1 MRSMKVGR
9 RVIDVTPPLTKLLSF
24 TSSLCAGRR
33 GDLGVADGV
42 IQGQDRRRDEKN
54 GGKMKITAKKV
65 ARFRK
70 KQ

>member
-1 MRSMKVGR
+1 MVLLTVLYKVRTGGA
-9 RVIDVTPPLTKLLSF
+9 TK
-24 TSSLCAGRR
+24 
-33 GDLGVADGV
+33 
-42 IQGQDRRRDEKN
+42 KN

>member
-1 MRSMKVGR
+1 MKVGGPNR
-9 RVIDVTPPLTKLLSF
+9 YYNPSPLTKLPSF
-24 TSSLCAGRR
+24 LRVLCAQAG

-42 IQGQDRRRDEKN
+42 IQGQDRRCDEKN

>member
-1 MRSMKVGR
+1 M
-9 RVIDVTPPLTKLLSF
+9 
-24 TSSLCAGRR
+24 SSLCAGRR
-33 GDLGVADGV
+33 GGGWVLLTVLYRVRTGGATK
-42 IQGQDRRRDEKN
+42 KN

>member
-1 MRSMKVGR
+1 MKAGGECLIDITPLSIKNLPSFYEFSVR
-9 RVIDVTPPLTKLLSF
+9 RQ
-24 TSSLCAGRR
+24 A

-42 IQGQDRRRDEKN
+42 IQGRDRRRDEKN

>member
-1 MRSMKVGR
+1 MKVGGTSL
-9 RVIDVTPPLTKLLSF
+9 IDVTIPLHYKTPVAYEFSV
-24 TSSLCAGRR
+24 RR
-33 GDLGVADGV
+33 QAGDLGVADGV
-42 IQGQDRRRDEKN
+42 IQGRDRRRDEKN

>member
-1 MRSMKVGR
+1 MRR
-9 RVIDVTPPLTKLLSF
+9 Q
-24 TSSLCAGRR
+24 A

-42 IQGQDRRRDEKN
+42 IQGRDRRRDEKN